1 MEARDRYPHVIVP
14 RPPYRVFQ
22 IQSAVFA
29 RFCCFLP
36 RPPFCLLV
44 FVEVCGFFPLRNRRS
59 PRSCQP
65 FPSVCIL
72 LGTTVTSL
80 IYPRHYI
87 GEAERTSGGW
97 FIPPFDGYPEPIVS
111 PVGVPLYVFHGAFR
125 VSDPN
130 LQKRNY
136 DGLKLAPDR
145 PRTVLPLVVADG
157 PFHANLNT
165 CSPPLP
171 LLHSATHL
179 SFRLGWWRS
188 C

>member
-1 MEARDRYPHVIVP
+1 M
-14 RPPYRVFQ
+14 
-22 IQSAVFA
+22 
-29 RFCCFLP
+29 
-36 RPPFCLLV
+36 
-44 FVEVCGFFPLRNRRS
+44 
-59 PRSCQP
+59 
-65 FPSVCIL
+65 CIL

-130 LQKRNY
+130 LQKKNY

-179 SFRLGWWRS
+179 SFRLGWWSS